1 MNAIAATSSR
11 PLVWPNGA
19 TMEPGP
25 CGVRLPA
32 EHPAAGGDGRA
43 TATIYGYRR
52 QLYFT
57 LKFQQ
62 LTGPVMAKGLED
74 TACYVYSAFRVSE

>member
-1 MNAIAATSSR
+1 M
-11 PLVWPNGA
+11 
-19 TMEPGP
+19 
-25 CGVRLPA
+25 
-32 EHPAAGGDGRA
+32 
-43 TATIYGYRR
+43 YGYRR

-74 TACYVYSAFRVSE
+74 TACYVYARFISSNEVGGIAG